1 MKDVQQRTDVRQ
13 DYQIKRG
20 AVKCE
25 SALGVIRHA
34 VVVYDTAGNDSSGA
48 SNKTIAAHGLGVYL
62 PVGAIITRAWYQVKT
77 TFTSATDAATIAL
90 KINNAND
97 VVTAIAISDASN
109 PWDAAN
115 FDTKVGNYALDGNSL
130 TALAMAAARAASWI
144 GPLTAEK
151 EITAT
156 VAVEALT
163 AGKLV
168 IFVEYFVGL

>member
-1 MKDVQQRTDVRQ
+1 MKDVQQRVDVRQ
-13 DYQIKRG
+13 DYQIRRG
-20 AVKCE
+20 TPKCE
-25 SALGVIRHA
+25 SALNVVRHA

-62 PVGAIITRAWYQVKT
+62 PVGAVITRAFYQVKT

-90 KINNAND
+90 KVNNAND
-97 VVTAIAISDASN
+97 VVTAIAISDATN

-130 TALAMAAARAASWI
+130 TALGMAAARAASWI

-151 EITAT
+151 EVTAT

-168 IFVEYFVGL
+168 LFIEYFVGL